1 MLKILGRNNSS
12 NVQKV
17 VWCCEELGLK
27 YEREDVGG
35 PFGRNR
41 EPEYLALNPNG
52 LVPTI
57 IDGDFV
63 LWESNTI
70 IRYLTAKH
78 SNGTLY
84 PTDLQTRAMGERWMD
99 WQLSVVVPVINPVF
113 FGLIRTPPEK
123 RDQAAIAAARD
134 KLAAAMKILDGA
146 LGRSDYVA
154 GASFT
159 VGDIPVGIMTYR
171 WYTLE
176 IERENLPNLKRWYE
190 RLSTRP
196 GFKKHVMIGLS

>member
-17 VWCCEELGLK
+17 LWCCEELGLK

-41 EPEYLALNPNG
+41 DPEYLALNPNG

-70 IRYLTAKH
+70 IRYLAAKH
-78 SNGTLY
+78 GNDTLY
-84 PTDLQTRAMGERWMD
+84 PTDLQARAMGERWMD
-99 WQLSVVVPVINPVF
+99 WQLSVLGPAIMPIFV
-113 FGLIRTPPEK
+113 GLIRTPPEK

-134 KLAAAMKILDGA
+134 KSATALKMLDGF

-159 VGDIPVGIMTYR
+159 VGDIPVGITTYR
-171 WYTLE
+171 WYTFE
-176 IERENLPNLKRWYE
+176 IEREDFPNLKRWYE

-196 GFKKHVMIGLS
+196 GFKKHVMIGMS

>member
-17 VWCCEELGLK
+17 LWCCEELGLG

-35 PFGRNR
+35 SFGRNR
-41 EPEYLALNPNG
+41 DPEYLALNPNG

-63 LWESNTI
+63 LWESNSI
-70 IRYLTAKH
+70 IRYLAAKH
-78 SNGTLY
+78 GNGTLY
-84 PTDLQTRAMGERWMD
+84 PTDLQTRAMAERWMD
-99 WQLSVVVPVINPVF
+99 WQLSVLGPAILPVF
-113 FGLIRTPPEK
+113 VGFVRTPPEK
-123 RDQAAIAAARD
+123 RDHSAIAAARD
-134 KLAAAMKILDGA
+134 KTAMAMKILDSY

-159 VGDIPVGIMTYR
+159 VGDIPVGIITYR
-171 WYTLE
+171 WYTFE
-176 IERENLPNLKRWYE
+176 IEREDFPNLKRWYE

>member
-17 VWCCEELGLK
+17 LWCCEELGLK

-41 EPEYLALNPNG
+41 DPEYLALNPNG

-70 IRYLTAKH
+70 IRYLAAKH
-78 SNGTLY
+78 GNDTLY
-84 PTDLQTRAMGERWMD
+84 PTDLRARAMGERWMD
-99 WQLSVVVPVINPVF
+99 WQLSVLGPAIMPIFV
-113 FGLIRTPPEK
+113 GLIRTPPEK

-134 KLAAAMKILDGA
+134 KSATALKMLDGF

-159 VGDIPVGIMTYR
+159 VGDIPVGITTYR
-171 WYTLE
+171 WYTFE
-176 IERENLPNLKRWYE
+176 IEREDFPNLKRWYE

>member
-17 VWCCEELGLK
+17 LWCCEELGLK

-41 EPEYLALNPNG
+41 DPEYLALNPNG

-70 IRYLTAKH
+70 IRYLAAKH
-78 SNGTLY
+78 GNGTLY
-84 PTDLQTRAMGERWMD
+84 PTDLQTRALGERWMD
-99 WQLSVVVPVINPVF
+99 WQLSVVVPAINPIF

-123 RDQAAIAAARD
+123 RDQAAIAASRD
-134 KLAAAMKILDGA
+134 KLATALKMLDA
-146 LGRSDYVA
+146 SLERSDYVA

-196 GFKKHVMIGLS
+196 GFKKHVMIGLT

>member
-17 VWCCEELGLK
+17 LWCCDELGLK

-41 EPEYLALNPNG
+41 DPEYLALNPNG

-70 IRYLTAKH
+70 IRYLAAKH
-78 SNGTLY
+78 GEGTLY
-84 PTDLQTRAMGERWMD
+84 PRDLQTRAMAERWMD
-99 WQLSVVVPVINPVF
+99 WQLSVVGPAMMPIVV
-113 FGLIRTPPEK
+113 GLIRTPPEK

-134 KLAAAMKILDGA
+134 KLATAMKMLDSF

-171 WYTLE
+171 WYTFE
-176 IERENLPNLKRWYE
+176 IKREDFPNLKRWYE

-196 GFKKHVMIGLS
+196 GFKKHVMIGLT

>member
-17 VWCCEELGLK
+17 LWCCEELGLK

-41 EPEYLALNPNG
+41 DPEYLALNPNG

-78 SNGTLY
+78 GNGTLY

-99 WQLSVVVPVINPVF
+99 WQLSVIGPAIMPIFV
-113 FGLIRTPPEK
+113 GLIRTPPEK

-134 KLAAAMKILDGA
+134 KSAAALKMLDGF

-154 GASFT
+154 GSSFT
-159 VGDIPVGIMTYR
+159 VGDIPVGITTYR
-171 WYTLE
+171 WYTFE
-176 IERENLPNLKRWYE
+176 IEREDFPNLKRWYE
-190 RLSTRP
+190 RLSARP

>member
-17 VWCCEELGLK
+17 LWCCEELGLK

-41 EPEYLALNPNG
+41 DPEYLALNPNG

-70 IRYLTAKH
+70 IRYLAAKH
-78 SNGTLY
+78 GNDTLY
-84 PTDLQTRAMGERWMD
+84 PTDLQARAMGERWMD
-99 WQLSVVVPVINPVF
+99 WQLSVLGPAIMPIFV
-113 FGLIRTPPEK
+113 GLIRTPPEK

-134 KLAAAMKILDGA
+134 KSAIALKMLDGF

-159 VGDIPVGIMTYR
+159 VGDIPVGITTYR
-171 WYTLE
+171 WYTFE
-176 IERENLPNLKRWYE
+176 IEREDFPNLKRWYE

-196 GFKKHVMIGLS
+196 GFKKHVMIGMS

>member
-17 VWCCEELGLK
+17 LWCCEELGLK

-41 EPEYLALNPNG
+41 DPEYLALNPNG

-70 IRYLTAKH
+70 IRYLAAKH
-78 SNGTLY
+78 GSGTLY
-84 PTDLQTRAMGERWMD
+84 PTDLQTRALGERWMD
-99 WQLSVVVPVINPVF
+99 WQLSVVVPTINPIF

-134 KLAAAMKILDGA
+134 KLATALKMLDGF

-154 GASFT
+154 GGVFT

-176 IERENLPNLKRWYE
+176 IEREDFPNLKRWYE
-190 RLSTRP
+190 RLSTRT
-196 GFKKHVMIGLS
+196 GFKKHIMIGLT